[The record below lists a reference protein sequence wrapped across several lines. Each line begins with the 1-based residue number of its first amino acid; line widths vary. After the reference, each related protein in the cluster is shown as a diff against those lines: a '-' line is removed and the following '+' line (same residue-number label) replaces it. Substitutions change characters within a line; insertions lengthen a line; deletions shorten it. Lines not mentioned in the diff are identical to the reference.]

1 MLRVMLV
8 DDERLARQALRQ
20 SLAKIEGVEVVAEAE
35 SAAAGREA
43 FAREQPHAVFLD
55 VQMPREDGFDFLRGL
70 ELLPKVVFVTAH
82 SEHAVRAFEVD
93 AVDYLLKPV
102 RPRRLADAVERLREA
117 CGHNAAGERRYG
129 ANDRICLRTPGRT
142 VVATLDKVVALEADG
157 DFTRVFVA
165 GESPIMIC
173 QKLGAYERTLPAP
186 PFVRVSRSLMLNV
199 DAFVRAQ
206 RLSRDEEQVWLAGL
220 GEPITLG
227 RAAQARLHEALTASN
242 LHPLDD
248 GA

>member
-20 SLAKIEGVEVVAEAE
+20 SLVRMEDVELVAEAD
-35 SAAAGREA
+35 SVAAARAA
-43 FAREQPHAVFLD
+43 FARTRPNAVFLD
-55 VQMPREDGFDFLRGL
+55 IRMPREDGFDFLRGI
-70 ELLPKVVFVTAH
+70 ELPPKIVFVTAH

-102 RPRRLADAVERLREA
+102 RPGRLADAVSRLREA
-117 CGHNAAGERRYG
+117 CGFNDAGDRRYG

-142 VVATLDKVVALEADG
+142 VVAMLDKVAALEADG
-157 DFTRVFVA
+157 DFTRFFVA
-165 GESPIMIC
+165 GEPPVMIC
-173 QKLGAYERTLPAP
+173 QKLGAYERTLPSP

-199 DAFVRAQ
+199 NAFVRSQ

-220 GEPITLG
+220 AEPVTLG
-227 RAAQARLHEALTASN
+227 RAAQMRLREAL
-242 LHPLDD
+242 
-248 GA
+248 G

>member
-20 SLAKIEGVEVVAEAE
+20 SLARIEDVEIVAEAE
-35 SAAAGREA
+35 SAASGREA
-43 FAREQPHAVFLD
+43 FMHKLPHAVFLD

-70 ELLPKVVFVTAH
+70 ELQPKVVFVTAH

-102 RPRRLADAVERLREA
+102 RPRRLVDAVERLREA
-117 CGHNAAGERRYG
+117 CGLNVAGERRYG

-142 VVATLDKVVALEADG
+142 LVATLDKVIALEADG

-186 PFVRVSRSLMLNV
+186 PFARVSRSLMLNV
-199 DAFVRAQ
+199 DAFLRAQ
-206 RLSRDEEQVWLAGL
+206 RVSRDEEQVWLVGL
-220 GEPITLG
+220 SEPITLG
-227 RAAQARLHEALTASN
+227 RAAQVRFREAL
-242 LHPLDD
+242 
-248 GA
+248 GVR